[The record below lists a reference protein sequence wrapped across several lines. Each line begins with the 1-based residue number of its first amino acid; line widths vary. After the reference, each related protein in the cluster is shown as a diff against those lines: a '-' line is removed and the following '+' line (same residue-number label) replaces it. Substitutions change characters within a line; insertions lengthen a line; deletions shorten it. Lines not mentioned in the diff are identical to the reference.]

1 MIEVKCTIHVMHL
14 NHPEA
19 IRPPSQSLEKVSA
32 SSTKRVHGA
41 TKVRDRLR
49 RATQMCIPG
58 SPSANKRSQLLHE
71 SYQSLS
77 DSGTDPDA
85 AHLPIGGTLGTPHP
99 SLSWLPHSQNG
110 DGASI
115 WLGCCKDAKIQSY
128 TQLKRH
134 LFFFSLSPHPLP
146 KRFSSHPG

>member
-1 MIEVKCTIHVMHL
+1 MHL

-99 SLSWLPHSQNG
+99 SLSGFHILRMETVRAFGWGAARMPRSKVTHSLR
-110 DGASI
+110 DICS
-115 WLGCCKDAKIQSY
+115 
-128 TQLKRH
+128 
-134 LFFFSLSPHPLP
+134 FSLSPHTLCLKGFPLTQDEL
-146 KRFSSHPG
+146 ST